1 MILDMRATVDAD
13 VEIYLRDA
21 VRREGKSFSEVLNDV
36 LRKALRPAK
45 AEKPPRMLP
54 PRSLGRPLCPD
65 PLKLSDY
72 ADELEAE
79 VYSENFNR
87 RKK

>member
-1 MILDMRATVDAD
+1 MRATVDAD

-21 VRREGKSFSEVLNDV
+21 VRREGRSFSEILNDV
-36 LRKALRPAK
+36 LRKALRPARS
-45 AEKPPRMLP
+45 EKPPRMLP
-54 PRSLGRPLCPD
+54 ARSLGRPLCPD
-65 PLKLSDY
+65 PRKLSVF

-79 VYSENFNR
+79 VFAENFNG